1 MILGVILLEQGLLL
15 LQFDTGLGELLP
27 QLLDIHRLNTEVTCH
42 GQIRVIDIHRAGL
55 WPLRLELMLDGLQG
69 NIYITLLGL

>member
-1 MILGVILLEQGLLL
+1 MILGVILLEQRFLL

-27 QLLDIHRLNTEVTCH
+27 QLLYIHRLNTEVTSH
-42 GQIRVIDIHRAGL
+42 GQIRVIDIHRSCL